1 MPPNLLGLTLKAVH
15 RRLCYLGSKQN
26 KLEEKSNT
34 IYNLSAAYLSSSPSS
49 VAQLLISAAITI
61 VLVHHS
67 TNCI

>member
-15 RRLCYLGSKQN
+15 RRQCYLGSKQN
-26 KLEEKSNT
+26 KLEEKINT
-34 IYNLSAAYLSSSPSS
+34 IYNLSAAYLSSPSS
-49 VAQLLISAAITI
+49 VAQLLISTAITI